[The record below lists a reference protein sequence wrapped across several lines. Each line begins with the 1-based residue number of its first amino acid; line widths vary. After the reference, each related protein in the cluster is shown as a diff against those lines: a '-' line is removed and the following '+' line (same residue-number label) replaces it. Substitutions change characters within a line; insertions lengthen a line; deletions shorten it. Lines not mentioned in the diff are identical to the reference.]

1 MRIIANLERGECMKE
16 ELKKIALELRAWAE
30 KYDKNYVD
38 MACIN
43 GNLQASLDTTDE
55 DYNKCD
61 LFIMRHEERQDER

>member
-1 MRIIANLERGECMKE
+1 MRE
-16 ELKKIALELRAWAE
+16 ELKKIALELREWAE

-43 GNLQASLDTTDE
+43 GNLQANLDTTDE
-55 DYNKCD
+55 DYNKCY